1 MGLFDFIKKKLFG
14 KTQKVEES
22 KKVDKKKKSEEKA
35 ESVKV
40 SKPKVTKEKKNV
52 TKKIK
57 EEKPKKGILTKI
69 KDALISSPKE
79 KEIEKEKPKPKAK
92 KQDKEV
98 KQKPRV
104 KDKIEEVVEEPKV
117 EEVEEKV
124 EEVIEEPKA
133 EEIEEKVE
141 EIVEEPK
148 AKEVEEEVEEVVE
161 EPIAEEIEEE
171 VEEVVEEPKAEEV
184 EEKVEEV
191 VEEPKA
197 EETEEE
203 VEDKS
208 QIETDDD
215 SESLKKGLEKT
226 KKSFF
231 SKLKSA
237 VLGKSKIDDDVLDDL
252 EEVLI
257 TSDVGVETTVK
268 IIERIEERVS
278 KDKYTSINELN
289 NILKEE
295 IVNILAE
302 NSSDLDAFDVS
313 EDTVPYVILVVG
325 VNGVGKTT
333 TIGKLAAQFKEG
345 GLKVLIG
352 AADTFRAAAVDQIQ
366 MWGKKVG
373 VDVVSH
379 GMNTD
384 PASVAY
390 DTVKK
395 AVEEKYHVVII
406 DTAGRLHTKLNL
418 MNELSKIKRVVQ
430 KFKPDAPHEV
440 MLILDGSTGQNAF
453 VQAEEF
459 TKATDVNS
467 ITITKLDG
475 TAKGGV
481 VIGITDRFKI
491 PIKYVG
497 VGEKVGDLKLF
508 HKGEFVSSFF
518 D

>member
-14 KTQKVEES
+14 KTKKVEES
-22 KKVDKKKKSEEKA
+22 KKEKEVKSEIVEKPKPPKPKVEKPKPSKPKIEKKKKE
-35 ESVKV
+35 
-40 SKPKVTKEKKNV
+40 
-52 TKKIK
+52 
-57 EEKPKKGILTKI
+57 PKKGFFTKLKEAI
-69 KDALISSPKE
+69 ISSPKKEEEIIKPE
-79 KEIEKEKPKPKAK
+79 KKEVEKEKPLDK
-92 KQDKEV
+92 KIIDK
-98 KQKPRV
+98 
-104 KDKIEEVVEEPKV
+104 
-117 EEVEEKV
+117 
-124 EEVIEEPKA
+124 
-133 EEIEEKVE
+133 
-141 EIVEEPK
+141 
-148 AKEVEEEVEEVVE
+148 EEEVEEVVE
-161 EPIAEEIEEE
+161 EVKEEDE
-171 VEEVVEEPKAEEV
+171 
-184 EEKVEEV
+184 
-191 VEEPKA
+191 
-197 EETEEE
+197 
-203 VEDKS
+203 
-208 QIETDDD
+208 
-215 SESLKKGLEKT
+215 ESLKKGLEKT

-237 VLGKSKIDDDVLDDL
+237 ILGKSKIDDEVLDDL

-278 KDKYTSINELN
+278 KDKYTSVNELN
-289 NILKEE
+289 DLLKDE
-295 IVNILAE
+295 IVKILAE
-302 NSSDLDAFDVS
+302 NSSDLEAFDGS

-352 AADTFRAAAVDQIQ
+352 AADTFRAAAVDQII

-373 VDVVSH
+373 VEVVSH

-395 AVEEKYHVVII
+395 AVDEKYQVVII

-418 MNELSKIKRVVQ
+418 MNELTKIKRVVQ

-481 VIGITDRFKI
+481 VIGITDQFKI

-497 VGEKVGDLKLF
+497 VGEKIGDLKLF
-508 HKGEFVSSFF
+508 HKGEFVNSFF